1 MKICIVGPGI
11 QPIPPTGWGAVEILI
26 HDLRT
31 SLEKL
36 GHEVFIV
43 NMKNLDLAA
52 ALINH
57 VNPDFV
63 HIQYDEHIDIAK
75 KISCKNVG
83 VSSHFGYLENRSK
96 WGGYYYK
103 IFSKIAT
110 SNVHVFCSSI
120 GIKNVYL
127 DACVPSERLSVLPNG
142 ARTDLFN
149 FDKECRRPKDSI
161 YLAKVEERKKQ
172 YLYQDIED
180 LYFAGRIADEKFRK
194 DNPRHLGEFSKEE
207 LLVKLTDFA
216 NLVLLSDREAHPL
229 VCTEAMSAGSGV
241 VVSEPAA
248 ANLDL
253 EKPFIDLIPN
263 DKLQDIEYVSKVIR
277 KNKEVSISMRKDIRK
292 YAIDNFDWVHVAK
305 NIYLGQLE
313 EIMERNNG

>member
-1 MKICIVGPGI
+1 MKICLVGPGI

-26 HDLRT
+26 HDLRI

-57 VNPDFV
+57 KNPDFV
-63 HIQYDEHIDIAK
+63 HIQYDEHADISK
-75 KISCKNVG
+75 KIKCKNIG

-96 WGGYYYK
+96 WGGYYHR

-110 SNVHVFCSSI
+110 SEMHVFCSSI

-127 DACVPSERLSVLPNG
+127 DACVNENRLSVLPNG
-142 ARTDLFN
+142 ARTDLFK
-149 FDKECRRPKDSI
+149 FEKFCPQPKDSI

-180 LYFAGRIADEKFRK
+180 LYFAGRIEDDKFNK
-194 DNPRHLGEFSKEE
+194 DNPRHLGEFTKEE
-207 LLVKLTDFA
+207 LLFKLTNFA
-216 NLVLLSDREAHPL
+216 NLVLLSDGEAHPL
-229 VCTEAMSAGSGV
+229 VCTEAMSAGLGV

-263 DKLQDIEYVSKVIR
+263 EKLQDVDYVSKVIR
-277 KNKEVSISMRKDIRK
+277 KNKEISIGMREEIRK
-292 YAIDNFDWVHVAK
+292 YAIDNFDWLHVAE
-305 NIYLGQLE
+305 NIYIPQLE
-313 EIMERNNG
+313 KIMERNDE